1 MKSVILKAIPR
12 DGISNKSVLN
22 AIRKEGNVPATIY
35 GGKENINFHVNSIAF
50 LKLINTAE
58 VHLVDLDFGDKT
70 IRSVIREVQFHP
82 VTDEPIHV
90 DFMQVFDDKPVT
102 IGVPVKF
109 VGTPVGVLKGGKKR
123 EKIRKLV
130 LKALPADIPE
140 EVEVD
145 VTKVKIGHGI
155 KVEEIKLKN
164 VEFLDH
170 PKAVVMAVK
179 TARVLVEDTIDE
191 EDEEEAEGAEV
202 ETTDATS
209 ETEQGASAE

>member
-1 MKSVILKAIPR
+1 MKSVELKANLR
-12 DGISNKSVLN
+12 EGISNKSALN
-22 AIRKEGNVPATIY
+22 AIRKEGNVPATMY
-35 GGKENINFHVNSIAF
+35 GGKENLNFHVNSISF
-50 LKLINTAE
+50 SKLINTAE
-58 VHLVDLDFGDKT
+58 VHLVDLNFGDKT

-90 DFMQVFDDKPVT
+90 DFMQVFDDKPIT

-109 VGTPVGVLKGGKKR
+109 VGTPAGVLKGGKKR
-123 EKIRKLV
+123 EKIRKLI

-145 VTKVKIGHGI
+145 VTKVKIGQGI
-155 KVEEIKLKN
+155 KVEDIKLSN

-179 TARVLVEDTIDE
+179 TARVLVEDE
-191 EDEEEAEGAEV
+191 ADEEEEEEGA
-202 ETTDATS
+202 AN
-209 ETEQGASAE
+209 ETEATATEKTAEAE